1 MVLNEYNNLV
11 VKCYAGDLLDAKVDI
26 IFHVT
31 NCMGV
36 MGAGIAYNIKNKW
49 TKVFNEYK
57 KYVET
62 NGSTNCLGTYQM
74 VDITDYAHTQASQVV
89 NIFGEYTPSRNKRA
103 IEYDETLNALEM
115 FRDDIIK
122 TYKNDKKV
130 VLGFPYLFGC
140 GLAGGDWRIM
150 KSIIFSVFEKYS
162 DKVEIH
168 FYKLK
173 N

>member
-11 VKCYAGDLLDAKVDI
+11 AKCYAGDLLDARVDI

-36 MGAGIAYNIKNKW
+36 MGAGIAKSIKNKW
-49 TKVFNEYK
+49 PKVFTEYK
-57 KYVET
+57 KYLDENT
-62 NGSTNCLGTYQM
+62 ASKSIGTYQS
-74 VDITDYAHTQASQVV
+74 VDITEYAHTKASQVV
-89 NIFGEYTPSRNKRA
+89 NIFGEYSPSRTKRA

-173 N
+173 K